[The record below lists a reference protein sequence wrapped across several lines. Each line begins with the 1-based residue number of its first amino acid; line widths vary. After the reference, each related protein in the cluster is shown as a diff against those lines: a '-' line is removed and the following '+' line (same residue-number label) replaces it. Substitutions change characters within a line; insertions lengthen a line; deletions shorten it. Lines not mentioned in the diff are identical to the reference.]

1 MTLKETLRGEM
12 ITAMKMRKTNPD
24 AEVRLMTLRS
34 VVGAIAKAETEGTRH
49 ELTDVEVE
57 NILRKEAKTRR
68 ETAETYNSFAVS
80 DRAERELQEAS
91 IIEEFLPKELTE
103 AEIREL
109 VNDIIV
115 NNGLT
120 GAGGRAIGQVMGQ
133 LKARSDVNKGIASKV
148 AKELLG

>member
-1 MTLKETLRGEM
+1 MTLKETLREEM
-12 ITAMKMRKTNPD
+12 ITAMKTRKTDPN

-34 VVGAIAKAETEGTRH
+34 VVGAIAKAETEGARH

-68 ETAETYNSFAVS
+68 DTAETYISFAVN
-80 DRAERELQEAS
+80 DRAERELQEAN
-91 IIEEFLPKELTE
+91 IIDEFLPKELTE
-103 AEIREL
+103 EETREL
-109 VNDIIV
+109 VNAIIN

-120 GAGGRAIGQVMGQ
+120 GGGGRAVGQVMGH
-133 LKARSDVNKGIASKV
+133 LKTRSDVNKGIASKI